1 MGYLYRPKYKDRHGQ
16 IRESAV
22 FWCQYYASGKPVRES
37 TGETLETKAKK
48 FLQRQEGKIAEGRP
62 VTVNADRIKF
72 SELTKAVEDDYQL
85 NGKKTL
91 KDLQDRLRLHIL
103 PVFGHRRATS
113 ITAGDIRQY
122 TRQRMSEERKTKS
135 GKLMRVANATINRE
149 LAIIKRAYKLA
160 IKDGLLYH
168 MPGISMLEENNVR
181 KGFFEPEQV
190 QAVLRH
196 LPEDVQAV
204 SKFGN
209 ITGWRKAE
217 CLHLKWDGGVDFNG
231 GSVRVEESKNGDAQE
246 FPLTEEL
253 RALLENQWMR
263 RCEIQQKTGTV
274 DPCVFIWFRG
284 KRAGRRMKSFRGS
297 WETACEAA
305 GLPDKLFHDFRR
317 TSVRRSARTAGL
329 HQKLAMSLS
338 GHKTDSVFR
347 RYDIISKG
355 DLSMAAAALNN
366 AARIEVASVADKD
379 TDKDGLRKDAAA
391 TLTD

>member
-204 SKFGN
+204 SKFGKFFMREL
-209 ITGWRKAE
+209 WDSYVH
-217 CLHLKWDGGVDFNG
+217 HLKID
-231 GSVRVEESKNGDAQE
+231 
-246 FPLTEEL
+246 
-253 RALLENQWMR
+253 
-263 RCEIQQKTGTV
+263 
-274 DPCVFIWFRG
+274 
-284 KRAGRRMKSFRGS
+284 
-297 WETACEAA
+297 
-305 GLPDKLFHDFRR
+305 
-317 TSVRRSARTAGL
+317 
-329 HQKLAMSLS
+329 
-338 GHKTDSVFR
+338 
-347 RYDIISKG
+347 
-355 DLSMAAAALNN
+355 
-366 AARIEVASVADKD
+366 
-379 TDKDGLRKDAAA
+379 
-391 TLTD
+391 